1 MSLAVVAPIRSRPL
15 LQSPQDIAD
24 FEQDLLSEFVLARAA
39 AGLAD
44 ETISGDVDVL
54 MEMRGWFGR
63 PLWELA
69 PSDLDRFFGEDQRR
83 LATLTKVRKA
93 QALATYFEFFE
104 VRHQADIHAAT
115 GVLVQCPV
123 DEINRPRG
131 STNMR
136 VRIPPPA
143 ADVDRLF
150 AGWRDDLHA
159 ARKYAPSVRNYTAC
173 RLASLIGP
181 RVSELCLLEV
191 DDIQWD
197 LGTFGKVL
205 LRGKGSRG
213 QKKERLVSLINGS
226 RELLEWWLQGPRWE
240 FDDHLDEPGAPLFPS
255 ERRDPGGRCKRVSTS
270 AIRGAMAEAVQ
281 RHLPRWVGRA
291 TPHALRHFAASDL
304 YAQGMNVVAVQELL
318 GHRWINTTMIYV
330 HVNKT
335 HIEDAWISAGQRVAS
350 RFTG

>member
-1 MSLAVVAPIRSRPL
+1 M
-15 LQSPQDIAD
+15 
-24 FEQDLLSEFVLARAA
+24 
-39 AGLAD
+39 
-44 ETISGDVDVL
+44 
-54 MEMRGWFGR
+54 
-63 PLWELA
+63 A

-93 QALATYFEFFE
+93 QALATYFEFLE

-191 DDIQWD
+191 HDIHWD

-213 QKKERLVSLINGS
+213 QKKERLVPLINGS

-270 AIRGAMAEAVQ
+270 AIRGWRRWCNATSPAGSAAP
-281 RHLPRWVGRA
+281 PRTRCGTSPRRICTRRA
-291 TPHALRHFAASDL
+291 
-304 YAQGMNVVAVQELL
+304 
-318 GHRWINTTMIYV
+318 
-330 HVNKT
+330 
-335 HIEDAWISAGQRVAS
+335 
-350 RFTG
+350 

>member
-1 MSLAVVAPIRSRPL
+1 MTLAVVAPIRSKPL

-54 MEMRGWFGR
+54 MEVRGWFGG

-69 PSDLDRFFGEDQRR
+69 PSDLDRFFGQDQRR

-93 QALATYFEFFE
+93 QSLATYFEFME
-104 VRHQADIHAAT
+104 VRHQADIHAAI

-131 STNMR
+131 STNMQ

-143 ADVDRLF
+143 ADVDRLS

-159 ARKYAPSVRNYTAC
+159 ARKYAPTVRNYTAC

-181 RVSELCLLEV
+181 RVSELSLLEV
-191 DDIQWD
+191 NDIRWD

-205 LRGKGSRG
+205 LRGKGSRA
-213 QKKERLVSLINGS
+213 QKKERLVPLINGS
-226 RELLEWWLQGPRWE
+226 RERLEMVAPGPAVGVR
-240 FDDHLDEPGAPLFPS
+240 PPP
-255 ERRDPGGRCKRVSTS
+255 RRPWRAAVSFRT
-270 AIRGAMAEAVQ
+270 
-281 RHLPRWVGRA
+281 PRSRA
-291 TPHALRHFAASDL
+291 GAAS
-304 YAQGMNVVAVQELL
+304 A
-318 GHRWINTTMIYV
+318 
-330 HVNKT
+330 
-335 HIEDAWISAGQRVAS
+335 
-350 RFTG
+350 

>member
-1 MSLAVVAPIRSRPL
+1 MV
-15 LQSPQDIAD
+15 
-24 FEQDLLSEFVLARAA
+24 QDLAR
-39 AGLAD
+39 GVGV
-44 ETISGDVDVL
+44 ESGHVGD
-54 MEMRGWFGR
+54 
-63 PLWELA
+63 
-69 PSDLDRFFGEDQRR
+69 
-83 LATLTKVRKA
+83 
-93 QALATYFEFFE
+93 
-104 VRHQADIHAAT
+104 
-115 GVLVQCPV
+115 GVL
-123 DEINRPRG
+123 
-131 STNMR
+131 
-136 VRIPPPA
+136 PPPA

-159 ARKYAPSVRNYTAC
+159 ARTYAPSVRNYTAC

-191 DDIQWD
+191 DDIHWD

-213 QKKERLVSLINGS
+213 QKKERLVPLINGS